1 MKVNDWVPL
10 IFRWGPL
17 ITLAVLL
24 FLQLYA
30 YRRTGH
36 YSIGLLVAA
45 TVTGLVS
52 AILSRLLYSEVLYPG
67 LRTAVYN
74 AVFLLYAAYMVLSL
88 WGVAALFRS
97 YIRLTDANKAVTR
110 A

>member
-36 YSIGLLVAA
+36 SGIGLLVAA

-67 LRTAVYN
+67 LRNAVYD

-88 WGVAALFRS
+88 WGVTGLFHS